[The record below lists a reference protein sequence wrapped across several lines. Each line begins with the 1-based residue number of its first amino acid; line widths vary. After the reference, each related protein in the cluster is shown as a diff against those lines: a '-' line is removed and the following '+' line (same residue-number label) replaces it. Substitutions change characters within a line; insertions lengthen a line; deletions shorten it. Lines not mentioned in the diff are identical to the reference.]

1 MEEKQEMSFET
12 AIARLEE
19 IVRML
24 ESGNAPLDKALA
36 AFESLLKF
44 PIIGIAVPKLRK
56 PMLHILP
63 CQLRLLQLCRRHAER
78 QFFFLFFQ
86 LFKPLFC

>member
-36 AFESLLKF
+36 AFEEGS
-44 PIIGIAVPKLRK
+44 VPRK
-56 PMLHILP
+56 A
-63 CQLRLLQLCRRHAER
+63 LQFSSRYGRTEGKNTHSRGERKSRRDGYG
-78 QFFFLFFQ
+78 
-86 LFKPLFC
+86 